1 MKELLTPF
9 TNWRTHV
16 LAILGII
23 ALVLITSE
31 TNDDTS
37 LLVLVAFKAI
47 GFALV
52 YAIYRL
58 FTYWAAKGKIDELTR
73 LAKEED

>member
-16 LAILGII
+16 LAILGMVAVI
-23 ALVLITSE
+23 LLCSE
-31 TNDDTS
+31 TEDDAS
-37 LLVLVAFKAI
+37 LFAVIAIKAA

-58 FTYWAAKGKIDELTR
+58 FTYWNAKGKINELTK